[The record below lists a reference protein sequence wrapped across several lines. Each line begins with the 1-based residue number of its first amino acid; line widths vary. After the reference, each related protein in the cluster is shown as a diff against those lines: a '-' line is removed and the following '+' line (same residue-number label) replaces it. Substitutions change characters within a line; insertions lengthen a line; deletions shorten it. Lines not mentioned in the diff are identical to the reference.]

1 MVDFFC
7 SMRSPY
13 RSGVFKLPLKFSLVF
28 LVLFLVQVLGDLNSS
43 LCFSLYTGCIS
54 TSVFILMFVVI
65 TRLKGRFHRRILFGL
80 VTLFI
85 GQVSASFMASG
96 SGAFLYGL
104 TCFCICYI
112 FFTSAFYLDFRS
124 APELDKQGA
133 RYAILVA
140 FILSFTVYLYL
151 RPYLGV
157 YRIPVLIYTFIIS
170 LMAMMASFRRL
181 RVNSQSFKLVL
192 SGIGVLI
199 VADVA
204 FAIDKFV
211 STSEAANYL
220 AGGGHLLALYLI
232 VAGSITRILKPSDSP
247 F

>member
-1 MVDFFC
+1 MTFFVQYAH
-7 SMRSPY
+7 PY

-28 LVLFLVQVLGDLNSS
+28 LVLFFVQVLGDLNSS
-43 LCFSLYTGCIS
+43 SWFSMYTGCIS
-54 TSVFILMFVVI
+54 TSVFILMFVVF

-85 GQVSASFMASG
+85 GQVSAVFMAPG
-96 SGAFLYGL
+96 PGAFLYNLIFPG
-104 TCFCICYI
+104 ICYI

-124 APELDKQGA
+124 APELDKKGV
-133 RYAILVA
+133 RYAIFVA
-140 FILSFTVYLYL
+140 FLLSFTVYLYF

-181 RVNSQSFKLVL
+181 RVNSQSFVLVL

-211 STSEAANYL
+211 SQSEAANYL

-232 VAGSITRILKPSDSP
+232 VAGGITRILKPSDSP